1 MSFATPLVL
10 LGLLAVPL
18 VVVAYLAHE
27 RDRRSAAA
35 AFASPK
41 LQPSVATRR
50 PGWRRHA
57 PMLAFGLALVV
68 LVIAAAKPQH
78 TVAIPVEKAS
88 IMLATDVSGS
98 MLATDVQPSRLAAAK
113 TAAKRFVASVP
124 GRVNVGVMA
133 FNQTPTVLQSPT
145 TDRTAVNAAIDRM
158 RSSGATATGEA
169 ISTATRILHGNPLPG
184 QARIPAAIVL
194 LSDGV
199 STRGR
204 PPLPLA
210 QAAGKLHIPIYTVAL
225 GTPQGTITVHKRG
238 GGTTTQAVPPSPA
251 TLAEIARASGGK
263 TFTAE
268 TAGGLKQVYE
278 KLGSQLGQRHVKRQL
293 TSTLAGGGLV
303 LLLAGAAMS
312 LGWFG
317 RLV

>member
-1 MSFATPLVL
+1 VSFATPLVL
-10 LGLLAVPL
+10 LGLLALPL
-18 VVVAYLAHE
+18 VVLAYLAHE
-27 RDRRSAAA
+27 RDRRTAAA
-35 AFASPK
+35 AFATPK
-41 LQPSVATRR
+41 LQPSVAARR

-113 TAAKRFVASVP
+113 NAAKRFVASVP

-145 TDRTAVNAAIDRM
+145 TDRSAVNDALDRM

-169 ISTATRILHGNPLPG
+169 IATATRILRGNPLPG

-194 LSDGV
+194 LSDGT

-204 PPLPLA
+204 APVPLA
-210 QAAGKLHIPIYTVAL
+210 QAAGKLHIPVYTVAL
-225 GTPQGTITVHKRG
+225 GTDQGTITVHKAG
-238 GGTTTQAVPPSPA
+238 GGTTTQRVPPSPA
-251 TLAEIARASGGK
+251 ALAEIARASGGK
-263 TFTAE
+263 AFTAE

-278 KLGSQLGQRHVKRQL
+278 KLGSQLGHRRVKRQL
-293 TSTLAGGGLV
+293 TSTVAGGGLL